1 MRLVRTNHFLLHSSP
16 FIRILPVFTAI
27 STAFLLQVISSAFA
41 DAFLLSPR
49 AALPTAVDKRLFSH
63 YEDCTIYGT
72 LRCRWGSQRI
82 KRELGARVPRAR
94 RNPPSECQRSSTE
107 PRAVASPSGSGS
119 KRCPIR
125 MTRSESERTS
135 KRSSSAG
142 LSECLFADLWAAAS
156 MKSAR
161 VLRTTGLLGS
171 CSTLTQR
178 IEWCCYTV
186 S

>member
-1 MRLVRTNHFLLHSSP
+1 MRLARTNHFLLLYSL

-49 AALPTAVDKRLFSH
+49 AASPTAVDKRLFSH

-72 LRCRWGSQRI
+72 LRC
-82 KRELGARVPRAR
+82 
-94 RNPPSECQRSSTE
+94 TE

-156 MKSAR
+156 MKSAQ
-161 VLRTTGLLGS
+161 VLHTTGLLGS